1 MTDDHQADSSNGP
14 IDIRGDGRIVLYKR
28 EGLKKPKWQ
37 VRIRVPNATGYR
49 IVSSKTSNWDEAKRF
64 ATDLYEQTYLHVM
77 NGGQIHSKT
86 FKQVFEEWEKG
97 LDQLAPNR
105 QGGSWNASL
114 ERVRTYALPYFGS
127 MKIEQIGPKEFG
139 AFWQWRRTNFAKK
152 KPSNGTLGRER
163 NAIVPVFKYAVSK
176 GYITSVP
183 EMVVPKAKHARR
195 PTFTLQ
201 EYRVLIRKLRS
212 WVKEAEGKAN
222 WRDRYVF
229 QQVFLILANSGLRV
243 GELRGLRW
251 ADLRTVKTVEGPRMV
266 GTVTGKT
273 GAREFVF
280 QPSGPTY
287 IERLKQLRKDEL
299 GAEPPNYGLVVCHR
313 NGERVLSFKRAFRNL
328 LEYAGVPEARDGMSR
343 TIYSLR
349 HFYAT
354 QRLSNET
361 NPFLLAR
368 QMGTS
373 VEMLEKFY
381 GQTVTSDVAVQLTKG
396 GLGIR

>member
-1 MTDDHQADSSNGP
+1 MGNEDSANSPNGP
-14 IDIRGDGRIVLYKR
+14 RDIRGDGRIVLYKR

-37 VRIRVPNATGYR
+37 VRIRVPNASGYK
-49 IVSSKTSNWDEAKRF
+49 IVSSKTSDWEEAKRF
-64 ATDLYEQTYLHVM
+64 ANDLYEQTYLHVL

-86 FKQVFEEWEKG
+86 FKQVFEEWEKS

-105 QGGSWNASL
+105 QGGTWNASL
-114 ERVRTYALPYFGS
+114 ARARTYALVYFGS
-127 MKIEQIGPKEFG
+127 MKIEQISSREFE
-139 AFWQWRRTNFAKK
+139 AFWQWRKTNFSKK
-152 KPSNGTLGRER
+152 KPTNGTLGRER
-163 NAIVPVFKYAVSK
+163 NAIVSVFKYAVTR

-183 EMVVPKAKHARR
+183 EMVVPKAKHVRR

-251 ADLRTVKTVEGPRMV
+251 ADLRTAKTVDGPRMI

-273 GAREFVF
+273 GSREFVM

-287 IERLKQLRKDEL
+287 IDRLKQLRKKEL
-299 GAEPPNYGLVVCHR
+299 GTDPPNYGLVVCHR
-313 NGERVLSFKRAFRNL
+313 NGDKILSFKKAFRNL
-328 LEYAGVPEARDGMSR
+328 LEYAGIPEGRDGMSR

-354 QRLSNET
+354 QRLTNET

-396 GLGIR
+396 GLGLK

>member
-1 MTDDHQADSSNGP
+1 MTDDHHADSSNGP

-127 MKIEQIGPKEFG
+127 MKIEQIGAKEFG
-139 AFWQWRRTNFAKK
+139 AFWEWRRTNFAKK

-299 GAEPPNYGLVVCHR
+299 GVEPPNYGLVVCHR

-328 LEYAGVPEARDGMSR
+328 LEYAGVPETRDGMSR